1 MKNNNNNNNTAKVQR
16 VIKCVHKRHVVP
28 PPSLQEELTSLLC
41 VQDRIYRNKALL
53 LKKTQLKT
61 KEINLALK
69 ASYSILPEMVLR
81 TT

>member
-1 MKNNNNNNNTAKVQR
+1 MQR
-16 VIKCVHKRHVVP
+16 VFKCVNKRHVVP

-41 VQDRIYRNKALL
+41 VQDGIYRNKALL